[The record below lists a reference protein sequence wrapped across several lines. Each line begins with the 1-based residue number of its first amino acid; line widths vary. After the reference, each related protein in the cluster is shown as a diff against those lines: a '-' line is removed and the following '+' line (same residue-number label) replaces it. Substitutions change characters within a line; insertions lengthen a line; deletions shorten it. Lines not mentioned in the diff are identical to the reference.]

1 MLCFARR
8 RLEVRA
14 EVFIVESLGKH
25 DHREGKII
33 ESILRMGGRHPVY
46 RFVNTMDDLE
56 DAIEEFHASKYR
68 YLHIS
73 SHGND
78 RKFCFS
84 FGALKFRTFA
94 DMLCGKL
101 KKRRLFVSACECTN
115 SGFAKLLIPSS
126 GCYSII
132 GPYETINFDV
142 VAIMWA
148 SYYYLAFRN
157 DQKSMKR
164 KQILQR
170 LKRCNKPASGEPEL
184 LLTYARRNQVA
195 WLLRRYGRPRTADH
209 KNPRAQEGAD
219 QLADYLESQR
229 QTTPS
234 RVAQGYYVIVDGRRL
249 GLHQGDTTISVA
261 NGMHFE
267 NKELT
272 FNPDHHSTR
281 DDFDPPYRMFARP
294 ICEN

>member
-1 MLCFARR
+1 MLARR

-78 RKFCFS
+78 REFCFS

-170 LKRCNKPASGEPEL
+170 LKR
-184 LLTYARRNQVA
+184 LTS
-195 WLLRRYGRPRTADH
+195 LLRVNLNYYSLMLVEIKWLGCSVATDGHITADH

-281 DDFDPPYRMFARP
+281 DDFDPPCRMFARP